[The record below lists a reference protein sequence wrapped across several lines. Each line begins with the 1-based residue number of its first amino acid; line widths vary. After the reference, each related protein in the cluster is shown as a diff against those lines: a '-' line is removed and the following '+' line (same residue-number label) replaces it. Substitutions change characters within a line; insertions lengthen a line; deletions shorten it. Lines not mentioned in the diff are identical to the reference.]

1 VDSSFNFL
9 SSEQVHCL
17 NEILARRN
25 PALAERLRR
34 SELVSRGDAE
44 EVVSTL
50 GTELINNLDDEWE
63 PADYGRA
70 VSRLLDKVNAARIKA
85 WPE

>member
-9 SSEQVHCL
+9 STDQVHSL

-25 PALAERLRR
+25 PALADRLRR
-34 SELVSRGDAE
+34 SELVSRGDAD

-50 GTELINNLDDEWE
+50 GTELINNFDEDWE
-63 PADYGRA
+63 PTDYGQT
-70 VSRLLDKVNAARIKA
+70 VSRLLDEVNAARIKA

>member
-9 SSEQVHCL
+9 SSDQVHSL

-25 PALAERLRR
+25 PALAERLWR
-34 SELVSRGDAE
+34 SSLVSRGDAD

-50 GTELINNLDDEWE
+50 GKELIDNLDDEWE
-63 PADYGRA
+63 PTDYGQA
-70 VSRLLDKVNAARIKA
+70 VSRLLAEVNVARVKA